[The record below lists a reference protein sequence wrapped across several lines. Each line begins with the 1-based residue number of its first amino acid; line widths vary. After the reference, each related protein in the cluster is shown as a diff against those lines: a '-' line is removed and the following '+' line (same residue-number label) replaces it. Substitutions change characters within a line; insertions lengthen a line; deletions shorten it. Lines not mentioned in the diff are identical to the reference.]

1 MSEVELGRLTRIQDI
16 RTIWSRERQD
26 FSRWLLDNG
35 NYLAEV
41 LGIEL
46 ELDHQEEPVG
56 DFSCVAL
63 CRASTFR
70 ARFEAHPH
78 LPFSD

>member
-1 MSEVELGRLTRIQDI
+1 MSEVELGKLTRIQDI

-35 NYLAEV
+35 DYLAEV

-46 ELDHQEEPVG
+46 ELDHQEKPVG
-56 DFSCVAL
+56 DFSPRSDRSRPDAWC
-63 CRASTFR
+63 C
-70 ARFEAHPH
+70 PH
-78 LPFSD
+78 G